1 QRAEGE
7 SLQYYFKKPV
17 ADSLPSNNKLRV
29 HPDIAVRTLY
39 SVPRWSPPN
48 MCSDCVP
55 VCLLVCSVCTFF
67 AVLGRYIPG
76 VVISYALV
84 SNVCNCALCLCAAL
98 CPVLGIF
105 LWPLLSS
112 VDLEPFLQKMDL
124 GLVNFL
130 HRIKENHIERS
141 LSSVNCPMFGRHS
154 HPCVPVQVDLSQ
166 CQELCVSD
174 TEVSDISWTEGAFT
188 LSEGHT
194 PFSEGDT
201 PSQREFPSLDNGS
214 ITNDSSDEDNLYL
227 AAPAP
232 DPSVADTICLS
243 ELGGQLVSAVI
254 QQRMESALGLS
265 GSSLGLCTGRL
276 EDSDSEVEDFE
287 LLDQSEL
294 EQCETELGLV
304 QQETEKS
311 PEPSGRHAVHGFIS
325 RLLKRQ

>member
-1 QRAEGE
+1 DVG
-7 SLQYYFKKPV
+7 LI
-17 ADSLPSNNKLRV
+17 L
-29 HPDIAVRTLY
+29 
-39 SVPRWSPPN
+39 
-48 MCSDCVP
+48 
-55 VCLLVCSVCTFF
+55 VCTFF

-76 VVISYALV
+76 VVISYALGEYRHTRM
-84 SNVCNCALCLCAAL
+84 ALD
-98 CPVLGIF
+98 
-105 LWPLLSS
+105 LWHKSTCTGNRHTSS
-112 VDLEPFLQKMDL
+112 SISLT
-124 GLVNFL
+124 
-130 HRIKENHIERS
+130 RTIKENHNTVERS

-201 PSQREFPSLDNGS
+201 PSQRDGLADHLPEFPSLDNGS